1 MRSKRL
7 VLLITLFLALI
18 LPALARAAEPLFN
31 NGLPIEIDADFIT
44 YEKETETYYA
54 RGSVEIRQEGVTLRT
69 DEIILDMAS
78 GVATAKGKVTAIDEG
93 GSTLTGVG
101 LTFDIKTKTAVITN
115 ARIFYA
121 EEGIYIAGRVV
132 EKTGTESYSA
142 KEVTYTA
149 CECEEGASPAWSFAA
164 TSADVTF
171 GEFLT
176 GWNTRFQ
183 IKGVPV
189 FYFPYVTVP
198 VKRERQ
204 TGFLPTEPG
213 FSELRGFVLDNSFF
227 WAISESADATFYLD
241 IETKRGIGVGSE
253 YRYFRTAGSY
263 GEAFLY
269 HFSENDIGRVREFR
283 EDVDNLSRP
292 ETASN
297 DRWRIKYR
305 HTELLSD
312 FFNIKAD
319 INVVSDDEYFLDFGA
334 GGDER
339 SLESIESNVSVT
351 KSWNG
356 YSLVGQL
363 RVFNNLLDADDSETL
378 QRLPEVTLAGSDKR
392 ILNTP
397 FYFSSESSFVNFY
410 REEGAE
416 GDRLDIHPRVSLPMS
431 INGYADFTVSVAPRG
446 TFYLVRDHPGGGYMD
461 RFLYDVQAD
470 LTTTFVRVFQTGSER
485 LSAVKHTIRPK
496 LSYTY
501 IPGTEQTDLPDFD
514 SVDEIAK
521 TNSVTYSVNSTLT
534 GKLRNSEGGSL
545 YRDYLYFDL
554 SQTFD
559 INEATRE
566 GETEDDKKKP
576 FKEITGELIVK
587 PTAAMSVT
595 GKGKYDVY
603 ESLFSSFDA
612 SFAASTVRGDALSL
626 AYRFVRDS
634 TSYLEASARVR
645 LTEPLDFIYLNR
657 YSYEEYRSLEASY
670 GFEYRHQC
678 WSAQFGYTDRLE
690 EKLLFV
696 TFNLKGLGK
705 LAGFEGSLTR

>member
-1 MRSKRL
+1 MKPIK
-7 VLLITLFLALI
+7 LIFLIAFFLALFI
-18 LPALARAAEPLFN
+18 PASSMAEGPLSSG
-31 NGLPIEIDADFIT
+31 GLPIELDADFIT
-44 YEKETETYYA
+44 YERDTETYYA
-54 RGSVEIRQEGVTLRT
+54 RGSVELRQEGVSIRT
-69 DEIILDMAS
+69 DELILNTAS

-93 GSTLTGVG
+93 GSTITGAG
-101 LTFDIKTKTAVITN
+101 LTFDIKAKTAIIAD
-115 ARIFYA
+115 ARLFYA
-121 EEGIYIAGRVV
+121 EEGIYITGVV
-132 EKTGTESYSA
+132 VRKTGTESYTAES
-142 KEVTYTA
+142 VTYTA
-149 CECEEGASPAWSFAA
+149 CECGEGEAPAWSFAA
-164 TSADVTF
+164 TSADVTI

-176 GWNTRFQ
+176 GWNARFQ
-183 IKGVPV
+183 IKDVPV

-204 TGFLPTEPG
+204 TGFLPSEPG
-213 FSELRGFVLDNSFF
+213 FSELRGFMLDNSFF

-241 IETKRGIGVGSE
+241 VETARGVGAGAE
-253 YRYFRTAGSY
+253 YRYFRTADSY
-263 GEAFLY
+263 GEALLY
-269 HFSENDIGRVREFR
+269 HFSENDMGRVREFR

-297 DRWRIKYR
+297 DRWRIKYK
-305 HTELLSD
+305 HTEVLSGD
-312 FFNIKAD
+312 FNIKAD

-339 SLESIESNVSVT
+339 SLESIESNVSLT
-351 KSWNG
+351 KNFNG
-356 YSLVGQL
+356 YSLVGQI

-378 QRLPEVTLAGSDKR
+378 QRLPEITLTGSDKR

-397 FYFSSESSFVNFY
+397 FYFSSETSFINFY

-416 GDRLDIHPRVSLPMS
+416 GDRLDLHPRVSLPMS
-431 INGYADFTVSVAPRG
+431 VNGYADFTVSVAPRG
-446 TFYLVRDHPGGGYMD
+446 TFYLVRDHPEGEYLD
-461 RFLYDVQAD
+461 RFLYDVQSD
-470 LTTTFVRVFQTGSER
+470 LTTTFVRVFQTGGES

-501 IPGTEQTDLPDFD
+501 IPDTDQSDLPDFD
-514 SVDEIAK
+514 SVDAIEK

-534 GKLRNSEGGSL
+534 GKLKQGEGAL
-545 YRDYLYFDL
+545 YQDYLYFDL

-566 GETEDDKKKP
+566 GENEEDKKKP
-576 FKEITGELIVK
+576 FREINGELIVK
-587 PTAAMSVT
+587 PTVATSVT
-595 GKGKYDVY
+595 AKGKFDVY

-612 SFAASTVRGDALSL
+612 SLGTATSRGDSLSL

-657 YSYEEYRSLEASY
+657 YSYDEYKSLEASY

-678 WSAQFGYTDRLE
+678 WSAQFGYTNRLE

-705 LAGFEGSLTR
+705 IAGFEGSLVR

>member
-1 MRSKRL
+1 MKSKKL
-7 VLLITLFLALI
+7 VLLITLVFALI
-18 LPALARAAEPLFN
+18 LPALAPAEEPLFN
-31 NGLPIEIDADFIT
+31 GDLPIEIDADFIT

-69 DEIILDMAS
+69 DEIILNMAS
-78 GVATAKGKVTAIDEG
+78 GVATAKGKVTGVDEG

-101 LTFDIKTKTAVITN
+101 LTFDIKTKTAVLAN
-115 ARIFYA
+115 ARLFYA
-121 EEGIYIAGRVV
+121 EEGIYITGRVV

-142 KEVTYTA
+142 KEVTFTS
-149 CECEEGASPAWSFAA
+149 CECEEGESPAWSFAA

-176 GWNTRFQ
+176 GWNARFQ
-183 IKGVPV
+183 IKDVPV

-204 TGFLPTEPG
+204 TGFLPSEPG
-213 FSELRGFVLDNSFF
+213 YSELRGFVLDNSFF
-227 WAISESADATFYLD
+227 WAISDSQDATFYLD
-241 IETKRGIGVGSE
+241 IETKRGTGVGTE
-253 YRYFRTAGSY
+253 YRYFRTAESY

-269 HFSENDIGRVREFR
+269 HFGENDIERVREFR

-378 QRLPEVTLAGSDKR
+378 QRLPEITLTGSDKR

-416 GDRLDIHPRVSLPMS
+416 GDRLDIHPRVSLPL
-431 INGYADFTVSVAPRG
+431 NLYGYADFTVSVAPRG
-446 TFYLVRDHPGGGYMD
+446 TFYIVRDHPGGGYID
-461 RFLYDVQAD
+461 RFLYDAEAD
-470 LTTTFVRVFQTGSER
+470 LTTTFVRVFQTNGEW
-485 LSAVKHTIRPK
+485 LSAIKHTIRPK

-501 IPGTEQTDLPDFD
+501 IPDTEQTDLPSFD
-514 SVDEIAK
+514 SVDAIEK
-521 TNSVTYSVNSTLT
+521 TNSITYSVNSTLT
-534 GKLRNSEGGSL
+534 GKLREGGGAL
-545 YRDYLYFDL
+545 YHDYIYFDL
-554 SQTFD
+554 SQAFD
-559 INEATRE
+559 INEATRK

-587 PTAAMSVT
+587 PTTATVVT
-595 GKGKYDVY
+595 GKGKFDVY
-603 ESLFSSFDA
+603 DSLFSSFDA
-612 SFAASTVRGDALSL
+612 SFATSTGRGDSLNL

-657 YSYEEYRSLEASY
+657 YSYDEYRSLETSY

-705 LAGFEGSLTR
+705 LAGFERSLTR